1 VAVVTLPVRALTSRG
16 ALGVTVAELWVDE
29 KGGSVTL

>member
-1 VAVVTLPVRALTSRG
+1 MAATLSKIAG

-29 KGGSVTL
+29 DAGSVTL